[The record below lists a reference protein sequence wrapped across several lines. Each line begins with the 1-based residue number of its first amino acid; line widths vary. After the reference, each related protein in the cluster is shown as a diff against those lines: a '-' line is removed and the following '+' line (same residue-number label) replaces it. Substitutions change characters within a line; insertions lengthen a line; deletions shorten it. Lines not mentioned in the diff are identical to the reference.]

1 MRTEAQNMHING
13 VTVNGIWVS
22 FDIENVVSISEK
34 GVKSEAIQGVATFVK
49 SGEQIHK
56 IYNIGNFDFCAKLLD
71 NEFAKMEA
79 KRMIECANR
88 SAHSPFK

>member
-1 MRTEAQNMHING
+1 MHING

-34 GVKSEAIQGVATFVK
+34 GVKSEEVQAVATFVRA
-49 SGEQIHK
+49 GEQIHK
-56 IYNIGNFDFCAKLLD
+56 IYNVGSFDFCAKLLD
-71 NEFAKMEA
+71 DEFAKTEA
-79 KRMIECANR
+79 NRMIESANR

>member
-1 MRTEAQNMHING
+1 MKTEVQNMHING

-34 GVKSEAIQGVATFVK
+34 GVKSEAVQGVATFVK
-49 SGEQIHK
+49 AGEQIHK

-71 NEFAKMEA
+71 NEFAKSKA
-79 KRMIECANR
+79 IRMIEDTNR

>member
-1 MRTEAQNMHING
+1 MRTEAQNMHINS

-22 FDIENVVSISEK
+22 FEIENVVSISEK
-34 GVKSEAIQGVATFVK
+34 GVKSEAVQGVATFVRA
-49 SGEQIHK
+49 GEQIEK

-71 NEFAKMEA
+71 DEFAKTKA
-79 KRMIECANR
+79 KRMIESANR

>member
-1 MRTEAQNMHING
+1 MKTEVQNMHING
-13 VTVNGIWVS
+13 VTVNGLWVS

-34 GVKSEAIQGVATFVK
+34 GVKSEAVQGVATFVK
-49 SGEQIHK
+49 AGEQIHK

-71 NEFAKMEA
+71 NEFAKSKA
-79 KRMIECANR
+79 IRMIEDTNR

>member
-1 MRTEAQNMHING
+1 MKTEVQNMHING

-34 GVKSEAIQGVATFVK
+34 GVKSEAVQGVATFVK
-49 SGEQIHK
+49 AGEQIHK

-71 NEFAKMEA
+71 NEFAKSKA
-79 KRMIECANR
+79 IRMIEDANR

>member
-1 MRTEAQNMHING
+1 MKTEVQNMHING

-34 GVKSEAIQGVATFVK
+34 GVKSEAVQGVATFVK
-49 SGEQIHK
+49 AGEQIHK

-71 NEFAKMEA
+71 NEFAKA
-79 KRMIECANR
+79 KAIRMIEDANR